1 MANGKNAK
9 TRQEDDC
16 LDGVRLAVRQFD
28 QHAPLGTY
36 KMDQVISR
44 FVSERGIPHY
54 VVQSIRWHLNQAV
67 LEGLHGKRHAI
78 EWPVAKSTAALF
90 LQKLREIR
98 KIAVELRAIDP
109 ELLSSVLVRNPHDGW
124 GNALDFEEQIL
135 DIEERTEDLLPQIV
149 DQIDLYLA
157 EIYLPT
163 YFKDAGDSSNRT
175 IKFTHYFIAE
185 LARRWKTIFGVEPKS
200 TDLAD
205 MTELMGACLEDFAYP
220 LSSTQR
226 QSSVWI
232 SDRIRKQIFRN

>member
-1 MANGKNAK
+1 MANGKNASRK
-9 TRQEDDC
+9 RQEDDC

-28 QHAPLGTY
+28 QRVPLGTY

-54 VVQSIRWHLNQAV
+54 VVQSIRRHLEQAV
-67 LEGLHGKRHAI
+67 LEGLNGKRHAI
-78 EWPVAKSTAALF
+78 AFPVAKSTAALF
-90 LQKLREIR
+90 LQKLKEIR
-98 KIAVELRAIDP
+98 KIALELRAIDP
-109 ELLSSVLVRNPHDGW
+109 ELLSSALAKVNPFDENGK
-124 GNALDFEEQIL
+124 LDPEGEIL
-135 DIEERTEDLLPQIV
+135 DIEGRTEDLLPQIV

-163 YFKDAGDSSNRT
+163 YLRAGASNRT

-185 LARRWKTIFGVEPKS
+185 LAQRWKTIFGVEPKS
-200 TDLAD
+200 ADLAD
-205 MTELMGACLEDFAYP
+205 MTELMGACLEDFGYP

-226 QSSVWI
+226 QSRVWI

>member
-9 TRQEDDC
+9 KRQEDDC

-28 QHAPLGTY
+28 QNAPLGTY
-36 KMDQVISR
+36 KMDQITSR
-44 FVSERGIPHY
+44 LISERGRPPYHH
-54 VVQSIRWHLNQAV
+54 QSIRWHLAQAV
-67 LEGLHGKRHAI
+67 GAGLNGKLHAI
-78 EWPVAKSTAALF
+78 EFPVAKSTAALF
-90 LQKLREIR
+90 LQKLEEIR
-98 KIAVELRAIDP
+98 KIALELRAIDP
-109 ELLSSVLVRNPHDGW
+109 EILLSVLARVNPFDGN
-124 GNALDFEEQIL
+124 GNALEPEEEVL
-135 DIEERTEDLLPQIV
+135 DIEGRTEDLLPQIV

-163 YFKDAGDSSNRT
+163 YSRAGASNRT

-185 LARRWKTIFGVEPKS
+185 IARRWKTIFGVEPKS
-200 TDLAD
+200 ADLAD

>member
-28 QHAPLGTY
+28 QNAPLGTY
-36 KMDQVISR
+36 KMDQIISR
-44 FVSERGIPHY
+44 LVSERGVSPHW
-54 VVQSIRWHLNQAV
+54 SIRWHLEQAIR
-67 LEGLHGKRHAI
+67 EGLHGKQHAI
-78 EWPVAKSTAALF
+78 AWPVAKSTAALF
-90 LQKLREIR
+90 LQKLEEIR
-98 KIAVELRAIDP
+98 KIALELRAIDP
-109 ELLSSVLVRNPHDGW
+109 EILSSVLARVNPFDGN
-124 GNALDFEEQIL
+124 GNALDLEEEIL
-135 DIEERTEDLLPQIV
+135 DIEGRTEDLLPQIA

-157 EIYLPT
+157 EIHLPT
-163 YFKDAGDSSNRT
+163 YLGPRASNRT

-200 TDLAD
+200 ADLAD

>member
-9 TRQEDDC
+9 KRQEDDC
-16 LDGVRLAVRQFD
+16 LDGVWLAVQQFD

-44 FVSERGIPHY
+44 LVSERGGVSRH
-54 VVQSIRWHLNQAV
+54 QAMRWHLENV
-67 LEGLHGKRHAI
+67 CLEGLHGKRHAI
-78 EWPVAKSTAALF
+78 AWPVAKSTTALF
-90 LQKLREIR
+90 LQKLEEIR
-98 KIAVELRAIDP
+98 KIALELRAIDP
-109 ELLSSVLVRNPHDGW
+109 EILSSTLAKVNPFDGNGNVLDPEDEV
-124 GNALDFEEQIL
+124 L
-135 DIEERTEDLLPQIV
+135 DIEHRTEALLPQIV

-157 EIYLPT
+157 EIHQPT
-163 YFKDAGDSSNRT
+163 YRTGTSNRT

-200 TDLAD
+200 ADLAD
-205 MTELMGACLEDFAYP
+205 MTELMGACLEDFSYP